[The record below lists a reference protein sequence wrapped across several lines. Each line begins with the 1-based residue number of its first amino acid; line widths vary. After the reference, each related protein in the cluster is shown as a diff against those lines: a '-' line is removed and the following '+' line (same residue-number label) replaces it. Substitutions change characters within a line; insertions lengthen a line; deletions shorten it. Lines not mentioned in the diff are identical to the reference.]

1 MTKDRSNRPRARDSI
16 QLQGCVQSV
25 LCSRG
30 IHTISTCNYSARIT
44 VRNHPRQLTAEGGAL
59 FPGYL
64 CLHINKARKSISAP
78 QPAQESVEPYAL
90 LDTLFL
96 LQLPPRPRLHHPIP
110 NPPADLNDRN
120 P

>member
-1 MTKDRSNRPRARDSI
+1 MTKDRSYRPRARDSI
-16 QLQGCVQSV
+16 QLLRTRVRTEY
-25 LCSRG
+25 RG
-30 IHTISTCNYSARIT
+30 IHAISTRNYSARIT

-78 QPAQESVEPYAL
+78 QPARESVEPYAL
-90 LDTLFL
+90 LDTLSL

-110 NPPADLNDRN
+110 SPPADLSDRS